1 MSRYAHVVLAYEDAY
16 PDPIVGK
23 EGDVFL
29 LGGRYDAN
37 YPEFFWATAADDR
50 CGWVPKAFLRQN
62 GDFGRLLRDYTARE
76 LTVDRGE
83 MVEIIEEVGGWF
95 WAATNDRHQGWIP
108 SRSVTQPTGRTRLAS
123 M

>member
-1 MSRYAHVVLAYEDAY
+1 MSHYVHVILAYEDAY
-16 PDPIVGK
+16 PDPITGK

-29 LGGRYDAN
+29 LGGRHDAS
-37 YPEFFWATAADDR
+37 YPEFVWATAADDR

-83 MVEIIEEVGGWF
+83 MVEIMEEVGGWL
-95 WAATNDRHQGWIP
+95 WVATSDGHQGWIP
-108 SRSVTQPTGRTRLAS
+108 SRSVAQPAGRAMLAP